1 MLRKFLDWFKLKVK
15 LEEKNHIPPLVKER
29 DVWWMSLGKNIGSEI
44 NGKSELFSRPGII
57 IKKLSK
63 STYLIAPTT
72 TKQKTGTWYVPI
84 KYEQKDMNI
93 CLHQIRVVDYRRL
106 STKLYQLDTED
117 FNRVKIQFWNL
128 YK

>member
-1 MLRKFLDWFKLKVK
+1 MFEKVWDWFVLKVK
-15 LEEKNHIPPLVKER
+15 LEEKKHIPPKVKER
-29 DVWWMSLGKNIGSEI
+29 DIWWMSLGKNVGSEI
-44 NGKSELFSRPGII
+44 NGKNELFSRPGLI

-72 TKQKTGTWYVPI
+72 TKQKIGSWYVPI
-84 KYEQKDMNI
+84 SYCNKDMNV

-106 STKLYQLDTED
+106 SSKLDQLTQDD
-117 FNRVKIQFWNL
+117 FNRVRNSFLNL